1 MGDGLLSVP
10 VSAGGQVQIRL
21 APVADRDV
29 FDPAGWRHK
38 DLQPTGAGWFERLCG
53 LAGVDLGCGRHVMRL
68 ELIQRIPRTGL
79 ADPGP
84 GTVGPAA
91 GLVVQRRRNGYA
103 VPAGWV
109 IACVVLVAARS
120 RVRQR

>member
-38 DLQPTGAGWFERLCG
+38 DLQP
-53 LAGVDLGCGRHVMRL
+53 
-68 ELIQRIPRTGL
+68 IQRIPRTGL

>member
-1 MGDGLLSVP
+1 MRIPHVP
-10 VSAGGQVQIRL
+10 YVVSRAFRGTPGCRWRWMWSLAGSAGS
-21 APVADRDV
+21 
-29 FDPAGWRHK
+29 
-38 DLQPTGAGWFERLCG
+38 RLCG

-91 GLVVQRRRNGYA
+91 GLVVQPRRNRYA

-120 RVRQR
+120 GVRQR